1 MGTTASANAEWIEL
15 YNTGTESVV
24 LDDWTLTAVDGS
36 PSISLTGVISA
47 QGYFLLE
54 RTSDETIPQVS
65 ANQIYSGSLGNNGE
79 HLVLKNKEANIINE
93 VDQVSG
99 WLAGDNTTKQ
109 SMQLVGNS
117 WITGEGTPGAQ
128 NNGVVIEDSETTPVG
143 SATATATSSNT
154 TTQNIKKDSDEEIIP
169 VNPDPRYSAKV
180 ISPNFSTAGVPVP
193 FSVQVKQGTKKD
205 LVSGRF
211 EWYLGGILVWGTTIV
226 IAVLFWFTD
235 RVLNFSSSE
244 TFNFLTRKETLLP
257 LGACVGGKVQ
267 DIIKAGKSGGFEE
280 KKDGSIVILGER
292 LSQDEVKIA
301 FVGAE
306 GQNIASDHG
315 IVVSLDT
322 TVTDELKEEGFVR
335 ELIRAVQNIRK
346 DAGLSFT
353 DSIALQ
359 VKGCDD
365 ALKKFGKE
373 IEEETRSVLEKN
385 DGSVHEVE
393 IDGRKIVLHL
403 KKNEE

>member
-1 MGTTASANAEWIEL
+1 MKRISIFLLLFFIIGTRVASANIIINEVAWMGTTASANAEWIEL

-24 LDDWTLTAVDGS
+24 LDEWILTAVDGS

-99 WLAGDNTTKQ
+99 WLAGDNATKQ
-109 SMQLVGNS
+109 TMQLVGNS
-117 WITGEGTPGAQ
+117 WVTGEGTPGAQ
-128 NNGVVIEDSETTPVG
+128 NNGVVIEDSETMPVV

-154 TTQNIKKDSDEEIIP
+154 TTQNTKKDSDEEIIP

-211 EWYLGGILVWGTTIV
+211 EWYLGDGSAHRYYKNTAFEHVFYYPGNYTVVMEYYSDALRDEPDSIHKKTITIV
-226 IAVLFWFTD
+226 PDTLTIATTNDGALIIT
-235 RVLNFSSSE
+235 SE
-244 TFNFLTRKETLLP
+244 ASKDIDLYQWTVKSQGNIYIFPKYSLVPKNGSLTLAP
-257 LGACVGGKVQ
+257 QV
-267 DIIKAGKSGGFEE
+267 IGFEVNQ
-280 KKDGSIVILGER
+280 DSIVQIR
-292 LSQDEVKIA
+292 NPLSKV
-301 FVGAE
+301 VAE
-306 GQNIASDHG
+306 S
-315 IVVSLDT
+315 
-322 TVTDELKEEGFVR
+322 
-335 ELIRAVQNIRK
+335 
-346 DAGLSFT
+346 
-353 DSIALQ
+353 
-359 VKGCDD
+359 
-365 ALKKFGKE
+365 
-373 IEEETRSVLEKN
+373 
-385 DGSVHEVE
+385 EVE
-393 IDGRKIVLHL
+393 NR
-403 KKNEE
+403 E